1 MGVINVQGPNSGLQ
15 YPVKI
20 AGDTPTAQEQ
30 ARIDQFL
37 QQKEAEFAQFSA
49 SRYGAPQVPET
60 QDDVDG
66 PEGGF
71 RSALGAGLDQ
81 LQIGYGSALEG
92 LGSVTGLQGLE
103 NYGADVVERN
113 NAELAEKQT
122 GFTQYEDIDG
132 VGDSLKFYGETIG
145 QQGAQLGSTLAG
157 AGAGFL
163 VGGPVGSIL
172 GGIAV
177 NLPYFYGD
185 NREAQKDA
193 IDRGLRTEMNE
204 GAAALTAIPQSALDA
219 IADRFLVGKLIN
231 PKALGSG
238 GLFTR
243 AAKGVGVGAIA
254 EVPTEI
260 GQEVLNR
267 LQAGLPL
274 TDEEAME
281 TYKQVA
287 IAAGLTGGTVR
298 GVTNVVAGDAV
309 QAELREDQAE
319 QAAAIKAKLERA
331 NEAKQD
337 GDEVVGS
344 RVLNIP
350 LDMPVEEKQET
361 LLLPAPD
368 SRIDAQEQ
376 KLSTKTKSSVAQNSF
391 NQNQYDAALQ
401 VVQNKSRYTFN
412 DIRNAIKT
420 RTGAK
425 TVPNSLIHDIR
436 DQMVNDGVLM
446 QTKKDRTGYAIDSE
460 LAKSMAATRDRIAT
474 TQQEIETKKLRREE
488 LIQNARRKQQIN
500 NDRRTAT
507 RFLNQAEKLSAEIEQ
522 AESMV
527 PALIDA
533 LDNSGKRTDPVN
545 QIDRPL
551 DLQKADKRVARK
563 QRVDDQVGQAPAVSP
578 EAFAAESARFLAAE
592 AVNKTRKDTYTA
604 QEQKVFNALSK
615 RLKRL
620 NLPDVRLTTEKL
632 IRDPDGGFVE
642 GEYNPESGKKI
653 LTLSMEA
660 IDPNATPQEQYD
672 VLRGVMNHEVIHA
685 LKDLGLFTPKEYET
699 LVRTAAK
706 KKYVAMK
713 NGEAVERRY
722 TYLERAQSMYS
733 TSDLAIQEE
742 ESVAELFRDYADRK
756 IKLSGKPRT
765 LMERI
770 KDFFNA
776 IFRGHDDADITS
788 AEDIFDDIIS
798 GKIGERE
805 RGEPTADV
813 EADARRWSKIKFE
826 PVLPVAPDDAR
837 EHKLPS
843 QLLIKGSGTPPTVS
857 ITQAYTPANAARN
870 NSAIEQILEQHP
882 NATDSVDN
890 WVAAMEDAVGGEFLP
905 APPLVAIEY
914 SQNPERMAEKLEK
927 LTPELRKGVDE
938 GFAFVEGIRD
948 IYQSGNATPRMTM
961 DLFVWGILSRGAGP
975 VQQEGAFID
984 VIDAAYPL
992 LEKGTV
998 QPLTEDDLDMWMNTV
1013 STAIPDGSPG
1023 KQVTMNVNAAAKLVR
1038 AMSQYVDGTERTILS
1053 LLHEQMSDPDVP
1065 AAEIRE
1071 TFLANTKGAG
1081 IDNKVLSFILL
1092 VGGKDDV
1099 LVMDR
1104 IQGRHMWDDGRY
1116 GGANIYDGIG
1126 PNGEGLNGIFR
1137 GPRGILVT
1145 RMLEDGMRKNIQ
1157 KAYEMVGRPEDA
1169 SLGRWH
1175 WETWV
1180 IEGEQVVNH
1189 GTLQAVING
1198 SPIGTSVTE
1207 GKTDTFSSGMTY
1219 IRGENA
1225 AVVQYPLSE
1234 GGSVFMTPTRFKEF
1248 TQALSGDAKK
1258 AKSSTGIF
1266 KNGKFKVTERADIPW
1281 FTRPEVDAQA
1291 LDALAREY
1299 QNAKPNGAVL
1309 TEPERLRAIKDTSRG
1324 GAANPDRRYVESPRE
1339 EDTDFSDI
1347 VGNEEVIT
1355 GRRFS
1360 SIPTNPNQLIAN
1372 PYSKGGSSPIFGSI
1386 KERGQMIPVVL
1397 PAGEHTTFEQRG
1409 GVTEA
1414 GRGLYHIQQR
1424 GHDRELMRFSK
1435 MDDVKKA
1442 IHDIMYRWGKQGFT
1456 DGRDVIG
1463 YPSRGGYNLEWVGN
1477 LPSKSPPMKLV
1488 LKPRKMGSGYVFDV
1502 QTFYLDLEAKDR
1514 AVVNGKKR
1522 YSVVKMAD
1530 SAELFED
1537 SALREAANQNDG
1549 SREILVSMPI
1559 RDFLRVA
1566 NEGSDDDKAATV
1578 EGLIRSGTKFRTM
1591 PFLYVTNN
1599 GDGTGS
1605 VSGHE
1610 GRHRARAMQ
1619 NLGYEEMPVVIISQ
1633 AGGGPSIRWGRQDN
1647 EKSMDYVD
1655 PSQRPKV
1662 LRGESRSLAGLLD
1675 YTVPMPDTGL
1685 DAAEADA
1692 PATIESIFEAFGEE
1706 GALLEFPDI
1715 GENVDAYVM
1724 NNDRSAITRAL
1735 QSDNYAEYK
1744 RMLDAQL
1751 NEAYPDGVIK
1761 TERTIGYADPMAEK
1775 TKTEVDV
1782 PVENVLLV
1790 GNPQERELIVNL
1802 DGVGRSVSVPTTGRR
1817 FSAVPLVGQA
1827 MQQRDYDQNY
1837 TRASDFIAKAFRIAA
1852 DKDRSQEIAD
1862 EILRRFQ
1869 DAFLP
1874 VGRMI
1879 KELKD
1884 QGMEIADAMD
1894 TYLKEELYHRKTAN
1908 ELNKRQEGIHKN
1920 AVDAAQKFN
1929 VTNSQMQALKKVSD
1943 DAAIQKEGFVAQ
1955 ALKTSK
1961 NNNKLAL
1968 ADIYL
1973 YASHAKERN
1982 AYIRKNTDQTNEAG
1996 SGMSD
2001 AEADAILRWFA
2012 GSGQTNVNAAQE
2024 LDAAVRAIVEDT
2036 NKVRIDGGLLPSDI
2050 EDNYNSYVPLRGKF
2064 DPDNEDVISQP
2075 FRRGAGFGAR
2085 GREDKKALGRYDYA
2099 TDILATTLTQN
2110 QNSVVRAEKNLVGQ
2124 SFLKL
2129 LRADTDKTRAY
2140 AEIIKFPLTRTQKKG
2155 AKLGAAPDMAKL
2167 NDENFMVI
2175 KENGQDVIV
2184 EFNDTRIAKAMQGAT
2199 GMGAN
2204 SLGVITRG
2212 MAKVNRY
2219 LSNINTSYN
2228 PEFVVSNF
2236 LRDLQTAGVNVNQY
2250 GEEGMTRDILRG
2262 ITPALKGIKKAIRD
2276 GDKNSEWAQIYND
2289 FVDAGGKNATN
2300 QIDTIADQMNNLQG
2314 LLGEI
2319 GDAGSNKRWGVVKNK
2334 FVGKGKS
2341 LLQFME
2347 DYNTI
2352 VENGVR
2358 VATYKSL
2365 LDRGFSRERA
2375 AQAAGN
2381 VTVNFSKGGEYRSLM
2396 NAWYLFYNASL
2407 QGSFA
2412 LLNAALRSKKVQ
2424 KIWAGVIAAGLL
2436 QDQLNAALSDED
2448 EDGKLVYDKIPD
2460 YVKEHNLILPDPF
2473 GFTDRSYIV
2482 IPMPYGLNMA
2492 HNIGRASS
2500 QFIRGG
2506 ADLAETGNSIV
2517 GTIVDTVSPIGG
2529 VWTEGPENLIAPTI
2543 ADPFIDIIGNEDFA
2557 GRPIYKEGFPGDRTP
2572 QSQLYWSTTSPTA
2585 KWFAENINSLTG
2597 GTDAK
2602 GGMVDVSPDV
2612 LEFWFEYATGGI
2624 GRFAQRTAELPTRLS
2639 EEGLGEEVYRE
2650 IPFVRKIV
2658 GSVSDRE
2665 DLGDYIEKRDRI
2677 LTAGDEIKAAVE
2689 SQDRERLN
2697 KGRVKYAEELRFLAL
2712 VKNTENARRKI
2723 SRQMNSV
2730 RDNKTLSDERKK
2742 ELLEQLEDRRN
2753 KIIQRANQLLK
2764 KFD

>member
-1 MGVINVQGPNSGLQ
+1 MAVIQQKGQFSGSL
-15 YPVKI
+15 YSI
-20 AGDTPTAQEQ
+20 NISGDTPTAEEQ
-30 ARIDQFL
+30 ARIDQYLL
-37 QQKEAEFAQFSA
+37 QQEAPYKQAYDSYFGTQDVGLSTGEPQDIDKTAFRRGFERQGFGFGPQFQYGLGNTLETLGSEFGFDGMQEYGERLRDKGQEELARLEAEDA
-49 SRYGAPQVPET
+49 SVRFGDIE
-60 QDDVDG
+60 
-66 PEGGF
+66 
-71 RSALGAGLDQ
+71 GLD
-81 LQIGYGSALEG
+81 
-92 LGSVTGLQGLE
+92 TGLSFAGE
-103 NYGADVVERN
+103 IIGEESGD
-113 NAELAEKQT
+113 LAIQT
-122 GFTQYEDIDG
+122 G
-132 VGDSLKFYGETIG
+132 
-145 QQGAQLGSTLAG
+145 ATLAG
-157 AGAGFL
+157 APF
-163 VGGPVGSIL
+163 GPVGMAIGRGL
-172 GGIAV
+172 GVGYTTIKSLPEFFSEAVETQKRAGEDVNVLKAAAASAGAALADGIAD
-177 NLPYFYGD
+177 YF
-185 NREAQKDA
+185 
-193 IDRGLRTEMNE
+193 I
-204 GAAALTAIPQSALDA
+204 
-219 IADRFLVGKLIN
+219 VGKLLSPSEGKRIAR
-231 PKALGSG
+231 ALKDG
-238 GLFTR
+238 GKSAAVEGATEVSQQVIMR
-243 AAKGVGVGAIA
+243 A
-254 EVPTEI
+254 
-260 GQEVLNR
+260 
-267 LQAGLPL
+267 QAGLPL
-274 TDEEAME
+274 DNEEALSE
-281 TYKQVA
+281 YA
-287 IAAGLTGGTVR
+287 EALAAGSVAGGTF
-298 GVTNVVAGDAV
+298 GAGLSAISAAPTEE
-309 QAELREDQAE
+309 QAKLAELQEDQDELRA
-319 QAAAIKAKLERA
+319 QIKAKQDRA
-331 NEAKQD
+331 REAREKNSD
-337 GDEVVGS
+337 DVIGS
-344 RVLNIP
+344 RVLDI
-350 LDMPVEEKQET
+350 PVETSEPQKKP
-361 LLLPAPD
+361 LLLPSPD
-368 SRIDAQEQ
+368 SRIDSQER
-376 KLSTKTKSSVAQNSF
+376 KIVSRKKSSFAQNSF
-391 NQNQYDAALQ
+391 NQTQYDAALR

-460 LAKSMAATRDRIAT
+460 LAKSMAATRERIAT
-474 TQQEIETKKLRREE
+474 TQQEIETKRLRREE
-488 LIQNARRKQQIN
+488 LIQRARRKQQVD

-527 PALIDA
+527 PALIGA
-533 LDNSGKRTDPVN
+533 LDNTGKKKEKFN
-545 QIDRPL
+545 QIDRPEE
-551 DLQKADKRVARK
+551 LQKADKRVFRLN
-563 QRVDDQVGQAPAVSP
+563 RVMDGVSQAPAVAP
-578 EAFAAESARFLAAE
+578 EMVAAESARFLANR
-592 AVNKTRKDTYTA
+592 VVGKNRKDTYTA

-632 IRDPDGGFVE
+632 IRDPKDSEAFIE
-642 GEYNPESGKKI
+642 GVYNPDSGKKI

-685 LKDLGLFTPKEYET
+685 LKDLGLFTNKEYEA
-699 LVRTAAK
+699 LVSTAAK

-713 NGEAVERRY
+713 SGEAVERKY
-722 TYLERAQSMYS
+722 TYLERAKAMYPD
-733 TSDLAIQEE
+733 SDITVQEE
-742 ESVAELFRDYADRK
+742 EAVAELFRDYADRK

-770 KDFFNA
+770 KDFFDA
-776 IFRGHDDADITS
+776 IFRGHDDADVTS
-788 AEDIFDDIIS
+788 AEDIFEDIIS

-805 RGEPTADV
+805 RGEPTGDV

-826 PVLPVAPDDAR
+826 PVLPVAPNDAR

-843 QLLIKGSGTPPTVS
+843 QLLIKGSGTPPSVS

-890 WVAAMEDAVGGEFLP
+890 WIAAMEDAVGGEYLP

-998 QPLTEDDLDMWMNTV
+998 QPLTDDDLDMWMNTV

-1145 RMLEDGMRKNIQ
+1145 RMLEDGMRKNVQ

-1324 GAANPDRRYVESPRE
+1324 GSANPDRRYSKVPTQVRAA
-1339 EDTDFSDI
+1339 
-1347 VGNEEVIT
+1347 EEVT
-1355 GRRFS
+1355 
-1360 SIPTNPNQLIAN
+1360 PTSRQNPR
-1372 PYSKGGSSPIFGSI
+1372 YS
-1386 KERGQMIPVVL
+1386 
-1397 PAGEHTTFEQRG
+1397 A
-1409 GVTEA
+1409 A
-1414 GRGLYHIQQR
+1414 
-1424 GHDRELMRFSK
+1424 
-1435 MDDVKKA
+1435 
-1442 IHDIMYRWGKQGFT
+1442 
-1456 DGRDVIG
+1456 
-1463 YPSRGGYNLEWVGN
+1463 
-1477 LPSKSPPMKLV
+1477 
-1488 LKPRKMGSGYVFDV
+1488 
-1502 QTFYLDLEAKDR
+1502 R
-1514 AVVNGKKR
+1514 AV
-1522 YSVVKMAD
+1522 D
-1530 SAELFED
+1530 SAEFFNDEAV
-1537 SALREAANQNDG
+1537 SNAANQSDG
-1549 SREILVSMPI
+1549 SREILVTMPI

-1566 NEGSDDDKAATV
+1566 EEGLDRTKTQRV
-1578 EGLIRSGTKFRTM
+1578 EGLINSGIKFDSV
-1591 PFLYVTNN
+1591 PFLQVTNN
-1599 GDGTGS
+1599 GDGTGT

-1610 GRHRARAMQ
+1610 GRHRARALQ
-1619 NLGYEEMPVVIISQ
+1619 NLGYENIPVLIQST
-1633 AGGGPSIRWGRQDN
+1633 AGEGRGIRWGRQGD
-1647 EKSMDYVD
+1647 ESGFDYVP
-1655 PSQRPKV
+1655 PSERPSV
-1662 LRGESRSLAGLLD
+1662 LMGEPMSMAGILEQP
-1675 YTVPMPDTGL
+1675 VPMPDTGL
-1685 DAAEADA
+1685 DTAEPEA
-1692 PATIESIFEAFGEE
+1692 PATTIETIFEAFGEE

-1744 RMLDAQL
+1744 RMLDTQL

-1802 DGVGRSVSVPTTGRR
+1802 DGVGRSVSVPTGRR
-1817 FSAVPLVGQA
+1817 FSAIPAVGQS
-1827 MQQRDYDQNY
+1827 MQQRHYDMNY
-1837 TRASDFIAKAFRIAA
+1837 ARASDFLSKAFRIAA

-1879 KELKD
+1879 QELKAQD
-1884 QGMEIADAMD
+1884 MTITDAMD

-1943 DAAIQKEGFVAQ
+1943 DAAIQKEGFVSQ

-1961 NNNKLAL
+1961 GNNKLAL

-1982 AYIRKNTDQTNEAG
+1982 AYIKNNTDKANEAG

-2012 GSGQTNVNAAQE
+2012 TSGKDNYDAAQE
-2024 LDAAVRAIVEDT
+2024 LNAAVRAIIEDT

-2050 EDNYNSYVPLRGKF
+2050 KDSYSNYVPLRGKF
-2064 DPDNEDVISQP
+2064 DPDNEDTISQP

-2129 LRADTDKTRAY
+2129 LRADTDKTSTYAQIIDFPQTRRQRA
-2140 AEIIKFPLTRTQKKG
+2140 G
-2155 AKLGAAPDMAKL
+2155 AKLSLGPDMAKL

-2276 GDKNSEWAQIYND
+2276 GDKNSEWSQIYND

-2341 LLQFME
+2341 VLQFME

-2381 VTVNFSKGGEYRSLM
+2381 VTVNFSKGGEYRAFM
-2396 NAWYLFYNASL
+2396 NAWSLFYNASL

-2424 KIWAGVIAAGLL
+2424 KIWAGVMATGFI
-2436 QDQLNAALSDED
+2436 QDQLNAALSGED
-2448 EDGKLVYDKIPD
+2448 EDGELIYDKIPD

-2492 HNIGRASS
+2492 HNIGRATS
-2500 QFIRGG
+2500 QYSRGG
-2506 ADLAETGNSIV
+2506 ADLMEAGGSII
-2517 GTIVDTVSPIGG
+2517 GTIVDTVSPLGS
-2529 VWTEGPENLIAPTI
+2529 VTEGPENLIAPTI

-2602 GGMVDVSPDV
+2602 SGMVDVSPDV

-2650 IPFVRKIV
+2650 IPFVRKII

-2665 DLGDYIEKRDRI
+2665 DLGGYIERRDKI
-2677 LTAGDEIKAAVE
+2677 LTAGDEIKAAVDA
-2689 SQDRERLN
+2689 QDRERLI
-2697 KGRVKYAEELRFLAL
+2697 KGRAKYAEELRFLKL
-2712 VKNTENARRKI
+2712 VKGTENARRKI
-2723 SRQMNSV
+2723 SKQINSI
-2730 RDNKTLSDERKK
+2730 RDNKNLSDERKK
-2742 ELLEQLEDRRN
+2742 ELIEQLEDRRS

>member
-49 SRYGAPQVPET
+49 SRYGVPQTTET
-60 QDDVDG
+60 PDVVEE

-71 RSALGAGLDQ
+71 MSALGAGLDQ

-92 LGSVTGLQGLE
+92 LGSVTGFQGLE
-103 NYGADVVERN
+103 DYGSGVIERN
-113 NAELAEKQT
+113 EEELAERQT
-122 GFTQYEDIDG
+122 GFTQFEDIDG
-132 VGDSLKFYGETIG
+132 VGDSLKFYGETLG

-193 IDRGLRTEMNE
+193 IDRGLRTEINE
-204 GAAALTAIPQSALDA
+204 GAAALTAVPQSALDA

-243 AAKGVGVGAIA
+243 AAKGVGVGAIT

-267 LQAGLPL
+267 MQAGLPL
-274 TDEEAME
+274 ADEEAME

-298 GVTNVVAGDAV
+298 GVTNVVAGDTA
-309 QAELREDQAE
+309 QADRDAEQQAKLAELEEDQRE

-331 NEAKQD
+331 NKAKQD

-344 RVLNIP
+344 RVLDIP
-350 LDMPVEEKQET
+350 VDMPVEEKEET

-376 KLSTKTKSSVAQNSF
+376 KFSTKTKSSIAQNSF
-391 NQNQYDAALQ
+391 NQNQYNAALQ

-460 LAKSMAATRDRIAT
+460 LAKSMTATRDRIAT
-474 TQQEIETKKLRREE
+474 TQQEIATKKLRREE

-507 RFLNQAEKLSAEIEQ
+507 RFLNQAERLSAEIEQ

-527 PALIDA
+527 PALISA

-551 DLQKADKRVARK
+551 DLQKANKRVFQQKRVA
-563 QRVDDQVGQAPAVSP
+563 DEVGQIPAVSP
-578 EAFAAESARFLAAE
+578 EMFAAESARFLANK

-620 NLPDVRLTTEKL
+620 NLPDVRLTTERL
-632 IRDPDGGFVE
+632 IKDPEGGFVE

-685 LKDLGLFTPKEYET
+685 LKDLGLFTSKEYET

-742 ESVAELFRDYADRK
+742 EAVAELFRDYADRK

-776 IFRGHDDADITS
+776 IFRGHDDADVTS

-798 GKIGERE
+798 GKVGERE
-805 RGEPTADV
+805 RGEPTGDV
-813 EADARRWSKIKFE
+813 EADARRWSKTKFE
-826 PVLPVAPDDAR
+826 PVLPVAPNDAR

-890 WVAAMEDAVGGEFLP
+890 WIAAMEDAVGGEFLP

-1324 GAANPDRRYVESPRE
+1324 GSANPDRRYSKVPTQVRAA
-1339 EDTDFSDI
+1339 
-1347 VGNEEVIT
+1347 EEVT
-1355 GRRFS
+1355 
-1360 SIPTNPNQLIAN
+1360 PTSRQNP
-1372 PYSKGGSSPIFGSI
+1372 
-1386 KERGQMIPVVL
+1386 
-1397 PAGEHTTFEQRG
+1397 
-1409 GVTEA
+1409 
-1414 GRGLYHIQQR
+1414 
-1424 GHDRELMRFSK
+1424 
-1435 MDDVKKA
+1435 
-1442 IHDIMYRWGKQGFT
+1442 
-1456 DGRDVIG
+1456 
-1463 YPSRGGYNLEWVGN
+1463 
-1477 LPSKSPPMKLV
+1477 
-1488 LKPRKMGSGYVFDV
+1488 
-1502 QTFYLDLEAKDR
+1502 
-1514 AVVNGKKR
+1514 R
-1522 YSVVKMAD
+1522 YSAAKAVD
-1530 SAELFED
+1530 SAEFFNDEAV
-1537 SALREAANQNDG
+1537 SNAANQSDG
-1549 SREILVSMPI
+1549 SREILVTMPI

-1566 NEGSDDDKAATV
+1566 EEGLDRTKTQRV
-1578 EGLIRSGTKFRTM
+1578 EGLINSGIKFDSV
-1591 PFLYVTNN
+1591 PFLQVTNN
-1599 GDGTGS
+1599 GDGTGT

-1610 GRHRARAMQ
+1610 GRHRARALQ
-1619 NLGYEEMPVVIISQ
+1619 NLGYENIPVLIQST
-1633 AGGGPSIRWGRQDN
+1633 AGEGRGIRWGRQGD
-1647 EKSMDYVD
+1647 ESGFDYVP
-1655 PSQRPKV
+1655 PSERPSV
-1662 LRGESRSLAGLLD
+1662 LMGEPMSMAGILEQP
-1675 YTVPMPDTGL
+1675 VPMPDTGL
-1685 DAAEADA
+1685 DTAEPEA
-1692 PATIESIFEAFGEE
+1692 PATTIETIFEAFGED

-1744 RMLDAQL
+1744 RMLDTQL

-1802 DGVGRSVSVPTTGRR
+1802 DGVGRSVSVPTGRR
-1817 FSAVPLVGQA
+1817 FSAIPAVGQA
-1827 MQQRDYDQNY
+1827 MQQRNYDQNY
-1837 TRASDFIAKAFRIAA
+1837 TRAADFIAKAFRIAV

-1908 ELNKRQEGIHKN
+1908 ELNKRQEGIHKD

-1943 DAAIQKEGFVAQ
+1943 DAAIQKEGFVSQ

-1961 NNNKLAL
+1961 GNNKLAL

-1982 AYIRKNTDQTNEAG
+1982 AYIRNNTDQTNEAG

-2012 GSGQTNVNAAQE
+2012 GSGQANVNAAQE

-2064 DPDNEDVISQP
+2064 DPDNEDTISQP

-2129 LRADTDKTRAY
+2129 LRADTDKTRVY
-2140 AEIIKFPLTRTQKKG
+2140 AEIVDFPLTRTQRAG
-2155 AKLGAAPDMAKL
+2155 AKLGTAPDMAKL

-2175 KENGQDVIV
+2175 KENGKDVIV

-2492 HNIGRASS
+2492 HNLGRASS
-2500 QFIRGG
+2500 QFMRGG

-2585 KWFAENINSLTG
+2585 KWFAENVNTLTG

-2602 GGMVDVSPDV
+2602 SGMVDVSPDV

-2624 GRFAQRTAELPTRLS
+2624 GRFAQRTAELPTRLN
-2639 EEGLGEEVYRE
+2639 EDGLGEEVYRE

-2677 LTAGDEIKAAVE
+2677 LVAGDEIKAAVE

-2723 SRQMNSV
+2723 SKQMNFV
-2730 RDNKTLSDERKK
+2730 RDNKNLSDERKE

-2753 KIIQRANQLLK
+2753 KIIQRANQLLQ